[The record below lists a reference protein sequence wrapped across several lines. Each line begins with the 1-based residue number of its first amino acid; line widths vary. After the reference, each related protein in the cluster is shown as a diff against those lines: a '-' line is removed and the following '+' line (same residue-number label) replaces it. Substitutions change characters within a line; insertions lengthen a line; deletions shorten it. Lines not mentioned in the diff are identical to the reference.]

1 MSPVRLRSLAA
12 RVRFP
17 SLAVAAVVG
26 VLAGRTASADEP
38 TKQECVVANESAQ
51 DLQGS
56 GKLVEARAAL
66 LTCADRACPGAVRQ
80 DCSDRL
86 LAVGQALPTVV
97 LRPRDAGGRDV
108 AGAAVAIDGVAQP
121 AVLDGTPV
129 AVDPGSHTFTVTLT
143 GRQPA
148 SLRLSLREGDRVR
161 RDVLLKVAPAGQVA
175 RPAPEGEGRPGAVPA
190 PAPAEAEKDAVT
202 TRAAMHRIMWAAIG
216 AGAAGVTLGTL
227 FGFVALGKKGSLDRM
242 CQGTSCPPGAQG
254 DIDAMHVDAV
264 AANVSFAVGLLGLG
278 AGGALLF
285 AFPENQASGGR
296 AGAPRDGGAILVRP
310 WAGLGDVGVRGTFR

>member
-1 MSPVRLRSLAA
+1 MSPVRLRSRAA
-12 RVRFP
+12 RVRLP
-17 SLAVAAVVG
+17 SLAAATIIG
-26 VLAGRTASADEP
+26 VLAGRTAAADEP

-86 LAVGQALPTVV
+86 LAIGQALPTVV
-97 LRPRDAGGRDV
+97 LRPRDAAGGDV
-108 AGAAVAIDGVAQP
+108 AAAALAIDGVAQP
-121 AVLDGTPV
+121 VVLDGTPL
-129 AVDPGSHTFTVTLT
+129 AVDPGSHTFTVTLS

-161 RDVLLKVAPAGQVA
+161 RDVLLKVASAGQVA
-175 RPAPEGEGRPGAVPA
+175 RPAFDAEGHASASPA
-190 PAPAEAEKDAVT
+190 STPAEAEKEAAT

-264 AANVSFAVGLLGLG
+264 AANVSFAVGL
-278 AGGALLF
+278 AR
-285 AFPENQASGGR
+285 PRRRRR
-296 AGAPRDGGAILVRP
+296 APVRLSREPSLAVAAPARRVMAAP
-310 WAGLGDVGVRGTFR
+310 SS